1 MANILLLDDSDVAGR
16 AMQGILARGNH
27 TCFVATK
34 PDEAWRIMREGVVFD
49 LVFCEL
55 KLGGSATTSFL
66 QRLREDWFWKILPA
80 VVYTYEADAK
90 LVRKALGLRVQ
101 NYLIKPYN
109 DELIF
114 AEIAK
119 ATKNPWRNLHF
130 EEPRSFCALTGL
142 SADTLKVMRRDV
154 MTGYDRAVQT
164 FPDWAERR
172 QNEEVFAQIAA
183 LATAAE
189 SAGIWAGVDFLR
201 ELQEQAAVGNW
212 STFRTCAEPLE
223 FASRLIFC
231 QLNPSYAPDCM
242 RTEEQR
248 VEAREAAER
257 VRWERTD
264 VTAGGPLL
272 DPAALLKQVD
282 ALPGCPVVD
291 TTAAAF
297 QMLADGRA
305 ASMTQVMDLVVSD
318 PGLCAQVLA
327 AANRVEHDEMT
338 VIDDGRAGASLLG
351 ELKLN
356 ALAKALPVAAERYLA
371 GGLMT
376 WPAFWMFQVG
386 VGRVAQFVCSYL
398 EFDYL
403 ASSAYTAGL
412 LHDIGKLA
420 LLKLHPFALSAIVT
434 HAREKRIPLADAER
448 RYLGCTT
455 RELGTRL
462 AVTHGLPAVYANVIR
477 WAEAPALATEH
488 SELVAMV
495 SLARH
500 ICLHAHVGCSGDA
513 PPSGGAA
520 SLASTPAWCV
530 LRSQVFPSFDV
541 KKFEVQAHA
550 FCLTLRGELSGQRGE
565 RRPSHA
571 QRAAELV

>member
-1 MANILLLDDSDVAGR
+1 MANILLLDDNDVAGR

-34 PDEAWRIMREGVVFD
+34 SEEAWRILRDGVVID

-55 KLGGSATTSFL
+55 KLAGSATTAFL
-66 QRLREDWFWKILPA
+66 QRLREDWFLKIMPA
-80 VVYTYEADAK
+80 VVYTYETDAK

-114 AEIAK
+114 GEIAK

-130 EEPRSFCALTGL
+130 EEPRSFSALTGL
-142 SADTLKVMRRDV
+142 SVETLTLMRRDV
-154 MTGYDRAVQT
+154 MTSYDRAVQT

-172 QNEEVFAQIAA
+172 QNEEVFAQISA
-183 LATAAE
+183 LATSAE
-189 SAGIWAGVDFLR
+189 TAGVWAGVDYLR
-201 ELQEQAAVGNW
+201 ELQEQAAAGNW
-212 STFRTCAEPLE
+212 SVFHRCAEPLE

-231 QLNPSYAPDCM
+231 QLNPSYVPDCM

-248 VEAREAAER
+248 SEAREAAER
-257 VRWERTD
+257 TRWQRTD
-264 VTAGGPLL
+264 AEAQGPLV
-272 DPAALLKQVD
+272 DPALLLKQVD
-282 ALPGCPVVD
+282 ALAGCPVVD
-291 TTAAAF
+291 TSAAAF
-297 QMLADGRA
+297 QMLADGRR
-305 ASMTQVMDLVVSD
+305 SNMSQVIDLTASD

-338 VIDDGRAGASLLG
+338 VIDDVRAGATMLG
-351 ELKLN
+351 EVKLN
-356 ALAKALPVAAERYLA
+356 ALAKTLPVAAERHLA
-371 GGLMT
+371 GGPLP

-386 VGRVAQFVCSYL
+386 VGRVAQFICSYL

-403 ASSAYTAGL
+403 AGSAYTAGL

-434 HAREKRIPLADAER
+434 RARERRQPLADVER
-448 RYLGCTT
+448 KYLGCTT
-455 RELGTRL
+455 REIGTRL
-462 AVTHGLPAVYANVIR
+462 AVAQGLPAVYANVIR
-477 WAEAPALATEH
+477 WAETPALATEH
-488 SELVAMV
+488 ADLVAMV

-500 ICLHAHVGCSGDA
+500 ICLHSQVGSSGEVPA
-513 PPSGGAA
+513 TGGAA
-520 SLASTPAWCV
+520 SVGSTPAWCV
-530 LRSQVFPSFDV
+530 LRAQVFPSFDV
-541 KKFEVQAHA
+541 KKFELQAHA

-571 QRAAELV
+571 QRSAELV